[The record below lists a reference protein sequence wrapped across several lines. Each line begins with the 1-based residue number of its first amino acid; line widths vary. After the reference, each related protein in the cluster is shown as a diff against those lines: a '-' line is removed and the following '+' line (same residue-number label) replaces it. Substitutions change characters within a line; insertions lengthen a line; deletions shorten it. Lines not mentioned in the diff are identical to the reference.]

1 MAETPLFEDVHALTN
16 LKSQYCRFLD
26 TKDFASM
33 CALMTEDATV
43 TYGGGAITLTGR
55 QAVEDYLAKAMSD
68 PGMLTSHLVSN
79 PELHVD
85 GDTATGRWALVDT
98 VIVEAAGIVI
108 RGASL
113 YEDRYVRTPE
123 GWRIKHTG
131 YKRLF
136 EEIGPRPEGT
146 KTTAAW
152 VGTNGRSS
160 LV

>member
-1 MAETPLFEDVHALTN
+1 VTDVEKIQR
-16 LKSQYCRFLD
+16 LKYAYCRLLD
-26 TKDFASM
+26 TKDFAGL
-33 CALMTEDATV
+33 CALMTDDVTV

-55 QAVEDYLAKAMSD
+55 QAVEEYLSKAMGS
-68 PGMLTSHLVSN
+68 PAMLTSHLVSH
-79 PELHVD
+79 PEIDVD

-98 VIVEAAGIVI
+98 VIVEDANIVI

-123 GWRIKHTG
+123 GWRIAHTG

-136 EEIGPRPEGT
+136 EEMGPRPEGT
-146 KTTAAW
+146 RTTASW
-152 VGTNGRSS
+152 FGTGGRSA